1 MDYDV
6 IIVGMGPVGALC
18 ANLAGMWG
26 LNALV
31 VDKSE
36 TVYTNPRAMGF
47 DHEVMRVFGNIG
59 LANDIAEYVMPYRP
73 SEYLSTGSLLI
84 KRIDAAK
91 PPFPLGWAPNY
102 VFSQPPVERAL
113 RNKISTLKSVTV
125 ELGSEVLSVDCTNS
139 QADVRIQS
147 KDGKERT
154 VTANYV
160 LACDG
165 GTSPIRTRL
174 GLKMEDLAF
183 DEPWLVVD
191 VILNEG
197 AGENLPK
204 TNVQFCESSRP
215 CTFVVG
221 PGQHR
226 RWEFMINPDEQ
237 PSEVSQPEAI
247 KKLLARW
254 LPEDAYQLW
263 RASAYRFHALILE
276 QWKADRVFFL
286 GDAAHMTPPFLAQGM
301 CQGIRDALNLVW
313 KIAMVKGGLA
323 APDFLNTYQT
333 ERVPH
338 VRQTTLAAKEF
349 GGVICERDSDK
360 AAARDARL
368 MQQMTENPG
377 GTIRQSLIPGLT
389 QGFVANVAPAGE
401 LFPQPLVI
409 NHVGKKALLDE
420 FTGQSFRVVIAPGFD
435 ASALLRCLRSS
446 QSLKGLPI
454 HVVRLV
460 EAEQAGVR
468 TADDYQEV
476 DGVLAQWLELR
487 GCNVVI
493 VRPDHYVY
501 GGAVTVAWAMELL
514 EGMELALWCRSAEQ
528 ATQND
533 ASVCDR
539 TIRYA
544 QAIMP

>member
-26 LNALV
+26 LSALV

-59 LANDIAEYVMPYRP
+59 LADDIAEHIMPYRP
-73 SEYLSTGSLLI
+73 SEYRTTGSQLI

-113 RNKISTLKSVTV
+113 RSKISGLKSVTV
-125 ELGSEVLSVDCTNS
+125 ELGSEVLAVNSAGS
-139 QADVRIQS
+139 QADVRIQD
-147 KDGKERT
+147 KDGSERT

-174 GLKMEDLAF
+174 GLKMEDLTF

-191 VILNEG
+191 VILNDG

-204 TNVQFCESSRP
+204 TNVQFCELARP

-237 PSEVSQPEAI
+237 PSEISQPEAI
-247 KKLLARW
+247 KKLISRW
-254 LPEDAYQLW
+254 LPEEDYQLW

-313 KIAMVKGGLA
+313 KLAMVKEGLA
-323 APDFLNTYQT
+323 APEFLNTYQT

-338 VRQTTLAAKEF
+338 VRQTTMAAKEF
-349 GGVICERDSDK
+349 GGVICERDRDK
-360 AAARDARL
+360 AVARDARL
-368 MQQMTENPG
+368 IQQMAENPG

-389 QGFVANVAPAGE
+389 KGFVSQVPPAGE

-409 NHVGKKALLDE
+409 NHLGKKALLDE

-460 EAEQAGVR
+460 DPQQSGLR
-468 TADDYQEV
+468 TEDDYQEV
-476 DGVLAQWLELR
+476 DGVLAQWLERR

-514 EGMELALWCRSAEQ
+514 EGMELALWCKDSDEAPKSNGGACD
-528 ATQND
+528 ATVRFAR
-533 ASVCDR
+533 ASSL
-539 TIRYA
+539 
-544 QAIMP
+544 

>member
-26 LNALV
+26 LDALV
-31 VDKSE
+31 LDKSE
-36 TVYTNPRAMGF
+36 TVYANPRAMGF
-47 DHEVMRVFGNIG
+47 DHEVMRVLGNIG
-59 LANDIAEYVMPYRP
+59 LADDIAEHVMPYRP
-73 SEYLSTGSLLI
+73 SEYRTTGSQLI
-84 KRIDAAK
+84 KRIDAAQ

-113 RNKISTLKSVTV
+113 RGRIASFPSVTV
-125 ELGSEVLSVDCTNS
+125 ELGSEVLAVDCAEAHATV
-139 QADVRIQS
+139 QVRDKAGI
-147 KDGKERT
+147 ERT
-154 VTANYV
+154 LIAGHV

-165 GTSPIRTRL
+165 GTSQIRTRL

-191 VILNEG
+191 VILNDG
-197 AGENLPK
+197 AGEDLPK
-204 TNVQFCESSRP
+204 TNVQFCELARP

-221 PGQHR
+221 PGRHR

-237 PSEVSQPEAI
+237 PSEISRPETI
-247 KKLLARW
+247 KKLISRW
-254 LPEDAYQLW
+254 LPGEDYQLW

-313 KIAMVKGGLA
+313 KLALVKGGLA
-323 APDFLNTYQT
+323 APAFLDTYQT

-349 GGVICERDSDK
+349 GGVICERDRDR
-360 AAARDARL
+360 AAIRDARL
-368 MQQMTENPG
+368 IQQMQENPG

-389 QGFVANVAPAGE
+389 QGFIANVAPAGE
-401 LFPQPLVI
+401 LFPQPMVI
-409 NHVGKKALLDE
+409 NHAGRQALLDE

-460 EAEQAGVR
+460 DPADSGAR
-468 TADDYQEV
+468 SPDDYQEV
-476 DGVLAQWLELR
+476 DGLLAQWLERR

-514 EGMELALWCRSAEQ
+514 EGMELALWCKPAEQ
-528 ATQND
+528 GVRQGGDEMIRFARALTQ
-533 ASVCDR
+533 
-539 TIRYA
+539 
-544 QAIMP
+544 

>member
-18 ANLAGMWG
+18 ANLAGLWG
-26 LNALV
+26 LKALV
-31 VDKSE
+31 VERSE
-36 TVYTNPRAMGF
+36 TVYANPRAMGF

-59 LANDIAEYVMPYRP
+59 LAESIAEHVMPYRP
-73 SEYLSTGSLLI
+73 SEYRTTGSQLI
-84 KRIDAAK
+84 KRIDAAQ

-113 RNKISTLKSVTV
+113 REQIANFKSITV
-125 ELGSEVLSVDCTNS
+125 ELCSEVLSVDCAES
-139 QADVRIQS
+139 QANVRIQA
-147 KDGKERT
+147 KDGTERT
-154 VTANYV
+154 VTATHV

-174 GLKMEDLAF
+174 GLKMDDLAF

-197 AGENLPK
+197 AGEDLPK
-204 TNVQFCESSRP
+204 TNVQFCELARP

-221 PGQHR
+221 PGRHR

-237 PSEVSQPEAI
+237 PSEISQPETI
-247 KKLLARW
+247 KKLIARW
-254 LPEDAYQLW
+254 LPEQDYQLW

-313 KIAMVKGGLA
+313 KIALVKEGLA
-323 APDFLNTYQT
+323 APDFLETYQI
-333 ERVPH
+333 ERIPH

-349 GGVICERDSDK
+349 GGVICERDSER
-360 AAARDARL
+360 AANRDARL
-368 MQQMTENPG
+368 IEHMKENPG
-377 GTIRQSLIPGLT
+377 GTIRQSLIPGLSL
-389 QGFVANVAPAGE
+389 GFIAQVSPAGE
-401 LFPQPLVI
+401 LFPQPMVI
-409 NHVGKKALLDE
+409 NHAGKQALLDE
-420 FTGQSFRVVIAPGFD
+420 FTGQAFRVVVAPGFD
-435 ASALLRCLRSS
+435 ATVLLNCLRSS

-460 EAEQAGVR
+460 NPEQSGAR
-468 TADDYQEV
+468 AADEYQEV
-476 DGVLAQWLELR
+476 DGLLAQWLEQR

-514 EGMELALWCRSAEQ
+514 EGMELALWCRPPQKSTPAQ
-528 ATQND
+528 GG
-533 ASVCDR
+533 VCDK
-539 TIRYA
+539 TIRFA
-544 QAIMP
+544 QV

>member
-26 LNALV
+26 LKALV

-59 LANDIAEYVMPYRP
+59 LADEIAGHVMPYRP
-73 SEYLSTGSLLI
+73 SEYRTTGSALI

-91 PPFPLGWAPNY
+91 PPFALGWAPNY

-113 RNKISTLKSVTV
+113 RGKIADLKSVTV
-125 ELGSEVLSVDCTNS
+125 ALGSEVLAVDSTGS
-139 QADVRIQS
+139 QAAVRIRS
-147 KDGKERT
+147 KDGTERT
-154 VTANYV
+154 LTADYV

-197 AGENLPK
+197 AGEHLPK
-204 TNVQFCESSRP
+204 TNVQFCELARP

-237 PSEVSQPEAI
+237 PTEISQPEAI
-247 KKLLARW
+247 RKLISRW
-254 LPEDAYQLW
+254 LPETDYQLW

-276 QWKADRVFFL
+276 QWQSDRVFFL

-313 KIAMVKGGLA
+313 KLALVKGGLA
-323 APDFLNTYQT
+323 APAFLTTYQA
-333 ERVPH
+333 ERIPH

-349 GGVICERDSDK
+349 GAVICERDSEK
-360 AAARDARL
+360 AAIRDARL
-368 MQQMTENPG
+368 IRQMTENPE
-377 GTIRQSLIPGLT
+377 GTVRQSLIPGLS
-389 QGFVANVAPAGE
+389 QGFVAQVAPAGE
-401 LFPQPLVI
+401 LFPQPMVI
-409 NHVGKKALLDE
+409 NHAGKTALLDE

-460 EAEQAGVR
+460 GPQQPGPR

-476 DGVLAQWLELR
+476 NGVLARWLESR

-514 EGMELALWCRSAEQ
+514 EGMELALWCKKPEQ
-528 ATQND
+528 VAQREGSDPMLRFAQGLTQ
-533 ASVCDR
+533 
-539 TIRYA
+539 
-544 QAIMP
+544 

>member
-18 ANLAGMWG
+18 ANLAGLWG

-31 VDKSE
+31 VEKSE
-36 TVYTNPRAMGF
+36 TVYANPRAMGF

-59 LANDIAEYVMPYRP
+59 LAGSIAEHVMPYRP
-73 SEYLSTGSLLI
+73 SEYRTTGSQLI
-84 KRIDAAK
+84 KRIDAAQ

-113 RNKISTLKSVTV
+113 REKIARFKSVTV
-125 ELGSEVLSVDCTNS
+125 ELGSEVLSVDSAES
-139 QADVRIQS
+139 QANVRIQA
-147 KDGKERT
+147 KDGTERT
-154 VTANYV
+154 VTAAHV

-174 GLKMEDLAF
+174 GLKMDDLAF

-197 AGENLPK
+197 AGEDLPK
-204 TNVQFCESSRP
+204 TNVQFCELARP

-221 PGQHR
+221 PGRHR

-237 PSEVSQPEAI
+237 PSEISKPEMI
-247 KKLLARW
+247 KKLISRW
-254 LPEDAYQLW
+254 LPEQDYQLW

-313 KIAMVKGGLA
+313 KIALVKEGLA
-323 APDFLNTYQT
+323 APEFLETYQI
-333 ERVPH
+333 ERIPH

-349 GGVICERDSDK
+349 GGVICERDSER
-360 AAARDARL
+360 AANRDARL
-368 MQQMTENPG
+368 IEHMKENPG
-377 GTIRQSLIPGLT
+377 GTIRQSLIPGLS
-389 QGFVANVAPAGE
+389 QGFIAQVSPAGE
-401 LFPQPLVI
+401 LFPQPMVI
-409 NHVGKKALLDE
+409 DHVGKRALLDE
-420 FTGQSFRVVIAPGFD
+420 FTGQVFRVVVAPGFD
-435 ASALLRCLRSS
+435 ATALLRCLRSS

-460 EAEQAGVR
+460 NPEQSGAR
-468 TADDYQEV
+468 AADEYQEV
-476 DGVLAQWLELR
+476 DGLLAQWLEQR

-514 EGMELALWCRSAEQ
+514 EGMELALWCKPPQKPTSAQGGVCDKTIRFEQ
-528 ATQND
+528 A
-533 ASVCDR
+533 
-539 TIRYA
+539 
-544 QAIMP
+544 

>member
-18 ANLAGMWG
+18 ANLAGLWG

-31 VDKSE
+31 VEKSE
-36 TVYTNPRAMGF
+36 TVYANPRAMGF

-59 LANDIAEYVMPYRP
+59 LADSIAEHVMPYRP
-73 SEYLSTGSLLI
+73 SEYRTTGSQLI
-84 KRIDAAK
+84 KRIDAAQ

-113 RNKISTLKSVTV
+113 REKIARFKSVTV
-125 ELGSEVLSVDCTNS
+125 ELGSEVLSVDSAES
-139 QADVRIQS
+139 QANVRIQA
-147 KDGKERT
+147 KDGTERT
-154 VTANYV
+154 VTAAHV

-174 GLKMEDLAF
+174 GLKMDDLAF

-197 AGENLPK
+197 AGEDLPK
-204 TNVQFCESSRP
+204 TNVQFCELARP

-221 PGQHR
+221 PGRHR

-237 PSEVSQPEAI
+237 PSEISKPEMI
-247 KKLLARW
+247 KKLISRW
-254 LPEDAYQLW
+254 LPEQDYQLW

-313 KIAMVKGGLA
+313 KIALVKEGLA
-323 APDFLNTYQT
+323 APEFLETYQI
-333 ERVPH
+333 ERIPH

-349 GGVICERDSDK
+349 GGVICERDSER
-360 AAARDARL
+360 AANRDARL
-368 MQQMTENPG
+368 IEHMKENPG
-377 GTIRQSLIPGLT
+377 GTIRQSLIPGLS
-389 QGFVANVAPAGE
+389 QGFIAQVSPAGE
-401 LFPQPLVI
+401 LFPQPMVI
-409 NHVGKKALLDE
+409 DHVGKRALLDE
-420 FTGQSFRVVIAPGFD
+420 FTGQVFRVVVAPGFD
-435 ASALLRCLRSS
+435 ATALLRCLRSS

-460 EAEQAGVR
+460 NPEQSGAR
-468 TADDYQEV
+468 AADEYQEV
-476 DGVLAQWLELR
+476 DGLLAQWLEQR

-514 EGMELALWCRSAEQ
+514 EGMELALWCKPPQKLTSAQGGVCDKTIRFEQ
-528 ATQND
+528 A
-533 ASVCDR
+533 
-539 TIRYA
+539 
-544 QAIMP
+544 

>member
-26 LNALV
+26 LDALV
-31 VDKSE
+31 LDKSE
-36 TVYTNPRAMGF
+36 TVYANPRAMGF
-47 DHEVMRVFGNIG
+47 DHEVMRVLGNIG
-59 LANDIAEYVMPYRP
+59 LADDIAEHVMPYRP
-73 SEYLSTGSLLI
+73 SEYRTTGSQLI
-84 KRIDAAK
+84 KRIDAAQ
-91 PPFPLGWAPNY
+91 PPYPLGWAPNY

-113 RNKISTLKSVTV
+113 RGRIGSFPSVTV
-125 ELGSEVLSVDCTNS
+125 ELGSEVLAVACAEAQASV
-139 QADVRIQS
+139 QVRDKAGI
-147 KDGKERT
+147 ERT
-154 VTANYV
+154 LTASHV

-165 GTSPIRTRL
+165 GTSQIRTRL

-191 VILNEG
+191 VILNDG
-197 AGENLPK
+197 AGEDLPK
-204 TNVQFCESSRP
+204 TNVQFCELARP

-221 PGQHR
+221 PGRHR

-237 PSEVSQPEAI
+237 PSEISRPETI
-247 KKLLARW
+247 KKLISRW
-254 LPEDAYQLW
+254 LPEEDYQLW

-313 KIAMVKGGLA
+313 KLALVKGGLA
-323 APDFLNTYQT
+323 APAFLDTYQT

-349 GGVICERDSDK
+349 GGVICERDRDR
-360 AAARDARL
+360 AAIRDARL
-368 MQQMTENPG
+368 IQQMQENPG

-389 QGFVANVAPAGE
+389 QGFIANVAPAGE
-401 LFPQPLVI
+401 LFPQPMVI
-409 NHVGKKALLDE
+409 NHAGRQALLDE

-454 HVVRLV
+454 QVVRLV
-460 EAEQAGVR
+460 DPADPGAR
-468 TADDYQEV
+468 APDDYLEV
-476 DGVLAQWLELR
+476 DGLLAQWLERR

-514 EGMELALWCRSAEQ
+514 EGMELALWGKPAEQ
-528 ATQND
+528 GVKQGGDEMT
-533 ASVCDR
+533 R
-539 TIRYA
+539 FA
-544 QAIMP
+544 QALDQ

>member
-6 IIVGMGPVGALC
+6 IIVGMGPVGAMC

-26 LNALV
+26 LDALV

-36 TVYTNPRAMGF
+36 TVYANPRAMGF
-47 DHEVMRVFGNIG
+47 DHEVMRVLGNVG
-59 LANDIAEYVMPYRP
+59 LADDIAEHVMPYRP
-73 SEYLSTGSLLI
+73 SEYRTTGSQLI

-113 RNKISTLKSVTV
+113 RGRIASFKSVTV
-125 ELGSEVLSVDCTNS
+125 ELGSEVLAVDSAES
-139 QADVRIQS
+139 QANVRIRA
-147 KDGKERT
+147 KDGIERT
-154 VTANYV
+154 VSAAHV

-165 GTSPIRTRL
+165 GTSAIRTRL

-197 AGENLPK
+197 AGESLPK
-204 TNVQFCESSRP
+204 TNVQFCELARP

-221 PGQHR
+221 PGRHR

-237 PSEVSQPEAI
+237 PAEISQPETI
-247 KKLLARW
+247 KKLISRW
-254 LPEDAYQLW
+254 LPEEDYQLW

-276 QWKADRVFFL
+276 QWRADRVFFL

-313 KIAMVKGGLA
+313 KLSLVKGGLA
-323 APDFLNTYQT
+323 APAFLDTYQT
-333 ERVPH
+333 ERIPH
-338 VRQTTLAAKEF
+338 VRQTTMAAKEF
-349 GGVICERDSDK
+349 GGVICERDSDR
-360 AAARDARL
+360 AAIRDARL
-368 MQQMTENPG
+368 IQQMKDNPD
-377 GTIRQSLIPGLT
+377 GTIRQSLIPGLSK
-389 QGFVANVAPAGE
+389 GFIGNAAPAGE
-401 LFPQPLVI
+401 LFPQPMVI
-409 NHVGKKALLDE
+409 NHRGKQALLDE

-460 EAEQAGVR
+460 GPGQAGVR
-468 TADDYQEV
+468 SADDYEEV
-476 DGVLAQWLELR
+476 DGLLEQWLERR

-514 EGMELALWCRSAEQ
+514 EGMELALWCRQPEH
-528 ATQND
+528 ATAHLAKEGD
-533 ASVCDR
+533 ETMR
-539 TIRYA
+539 FA
-544 QAIMP
+544 QTLTQ

>member
-18 ANLAGMWG
+18 ANLAGLWG

-31 VDKSE
+31 VEKSE
-36 TVYTNPRAMGF
+36 TVYANPRAMGF

-59 LANDIAEYVMPYRP
+59 LADSIAEHVMPYRP
-73 SEYLSTGSLLI
+73 SEYRTTGSQLI
-84 KRIDAAK
+84 KRIDAAQ

-113 RNKISTLKSVTV
+113 REKIASFKSVTV
-125 ELGSEVLSVDCTNS
+125 ELGSEVLSVDSAES
-139 QADVRIQS
+139 QANVRIQA
-147 KDGKERT
+147 KDGTERT
-154 VTANYV
+154 VTAAHV

-174 GLKMEDLAF
+174 GLKMDDLAF

-197 AGENLPK
+197 AGEDLPK
-204 TNVQFCESSRP
+204 TNVQFCELARP

-221 PGQHR
+221 PGRHR

-237 PSEVSQPEAI
+237 PSEISKPEMI
-247 KKLLARW
+247 KKLISRW
-254 LPEDAYQLW
+254 LPEQDYQLW

-313 KIAMVKGGLA
+313 KIALVKEGLA
-323 APDFLNTYQT
+323 APEFLETYQI
-333 ERVPH
+333 ERIPH

-349 GGVICERDSDK
+349 GGVICERDSER
-360 AAARDARL
+360 AANRDARL
-368 MQQMTENPG
+368 IEHMKENPG
-377 GTIRQSLIPGLT
+377 GTIRQSLIPGLS
-389 QGFVANVAPAGE
+389 QGFIAQVSPAGE
-401 LFPQPLVI
+401 LFPQPMVI
-409 NHVGKKALLDE
+409 DHVGKRALLDE
-420 FTGQSFRVVIAPGFD
+420 FTGQVFRVVVAPGFD
-435 ASALLRCLRSS
+435 ATALLRCLRSS

-460 EAEQAGVR
+460 NPEQSGAR
-468 TADDYQEV
+468 AADEYQEV
-476 DGVLAQWLELR
+476 DGLLAQWLEQR

-514 EGMELALWCRSAEQ
+514 EGMELALWCKPPQKPTSAQGGVCDKTIRFEQ
-528 ATQND
+528 A
-533 ASVCDR
+533 
-539 TIRYA
+539 
-544 QAIMP
+544 

>member
-18 ANLAGMWG
+18 ANLAGLWG

-31 VDKSE
+31 VEKSE
-36 TVYTNPRAMGF
+36 TVYANPRAMGF

-59 LANDIAEYVMPYRP
+59 LADSIAEHVMPYRP
-73 SEYLSTGSLLI
+73 SEYRTTGSQLI
-84 KRIDAAK
+84 KRIDAAQ

-113 RNKISTLKSVTV
+113 REKIACFKSVTV
-125 ELGSEVLSVDCTNS
+125 ELGSEVLSVDSAES
-139 QADVRIQS
+139 QANVRIQA
-147 KDGKERT
+147 KDGTERT
-154 VTANYV
+154 VTAAHV

-174 GLKMEDLAF
+174 GLKMDDLAF

-197 AGENLPK
+197 AGEDLPK
-204 TNVQFCESSRP
+204 TNVQFCELARP

-221 PGQHR
+221 PGRHR

-237 PSEVSQPEAI
+237 PSEISKPEMI
-247 KKLLARW
+247 KKLISRW
-254 LPEDAYQLW
+254 LPEQDYQLW

-313 KIAMVKGGLA
+313 KIALVKEGLA
-323 APDFLNTYQT
+323 APEFLETYQI
-333 ERVPH
+333 ERIPH

-349 GGVICERDSDK
+349 GGVICERDSER
-360 AAARDARL
+360 AAIRDARL
-368 MQQMTENPG
+368 IEHMKENPG
-377 GTIRQSLIPGLT
+377 GTIRQSLIPGLS
-389 QGFVANVAPAGE
+389 QGFIAQVSPAGE
-401 LFPQPLVI
+401 LFPQPMVI
-409 NHVGKKALLDE
+409 DHVGKRALLDE
-420 FTGQSFRVVIAPGFD
+420 FTGQVFRVVVAPGFD
-435 ASALLRCLRSS
+435 ATALLRCLRSS

-460 EAEQAGVR
+460 NPEQSCAR
-468 TADDYQEV
+468 AADEYQEV
-476 DGVLAQWLELR
+476 DGLLAQWLEQR

-514 EGMELALWCRSAEQ
+514 EGMELALWCKPPQKPTSAQGGVCDKTIRFEQ
-528 ATQND
+528 A
-533 ASVCDR
+533 
-539 TIRYA
+539 
-544 QAIMP
+544 

>member
-26 LNALV
+26 LKALV

-59 LANDIAEYVMPYRP
+59 LADEIAGHVMPYRP
-73 SEYLSTGSLLI
+73 SEYRTTGSALI

-91 PPFPLGWAPNY
+91 PPFALGWAPNY

-113 RNKISTLKSVTV
+113 RGKIADLKSVTV
-125 ELGSEVLSVDCTNS
+125 ALGSEVLAVDSTGS
-139 QADVRIQS
+139 QAAVRIRS
-147 KDGKERT
+147 KDGTERT
-154 VTANYV
+154 LTADYV

-197 AGENLPK
+197 AGEQLPK
-204 TNVQFCESSRP
+204 TNVQFCELARP

-237 PSEVSQPEAI
+237 PTEISQPEAI
-247 KKLLARW
+247 RKLISRW
-254 LPEDAYQLW
+254 LPETDYQLW

-276 QWKADRVFFL
+276 QWQSDRVFFL

-313 KIAMVKGGLA
+313 KLALVKGGLA
-323 APDFLNTYQT
+323 APAFLTTYQA
-333 ERVPH
+333 ERIPH

-349 GGVICERDSDK
+349 GAVICERDSEK
-360 AAARDARL
+360 AAIRDARL
-368 MQQMTENPG
+368 IRQMTENPE
-377 GTIRQSLIPGLT
+377 GTIRQSLIPGLS
-389 QGFVANVAPAGE
+389 QGFVAQVAPAGE
-401 LFPQPLVI
+401 LFPQPMVI
-409 NHVGKKALLDE
+409 NHAGKTALLDE

-435 ASALLRCLRSS
+435 AGALLRCLRSS

-460 EAEQAGVR
+460 SPQQSGPR
-468 TADDYQEV
+468 SADDYQEV
-476 DGVLAQWLELR
+476 NGVLAQWLESR

-514 EGMELALWCRSAEQ
+514 EGMELALWCKKPEQ
-528 ATQND
+528 AAQREGSDPMLRFAQGLTQ
-533 ASVCDR
+533 
-539 TIRYA
+539 
-544 QAIMP
+544 

>member
-26 LNALV
+26 LKALV

-59 LANDIAEYVMPYRP
+59 LADEIAGHVMPYRP
-73 SEYLSTGSLLI
+73 SEYRTTGSALI

-91 PPFPLGWAPNY
+91 PPFALGWAPNY

-113 RNKISTLKSVTV
+113 RGKIADLKSVTV
-125 ELGSEVLSVDCTNS
+125 ELGSDVLSVDSTGS
-139 QADVRIQS
+139 QAAVRILS
-147 KDGKERT
+147 KDGTERT
-154 VTANYV
+154 LTADYV

-197 AGENLPK
+197 AGEHLPK
-204 TNVQFCESSRP
+204 TNVQFCELARP

-237 PSEVSQPEAI
+237 PTEISQPEAI
-247 KKLLARW
+247 RKLISRW
-254 LPEDAYQLW
+254 LPETDYQLW

-276 QWKADRVFFL
+276 QWQSDRVFFL

-313 KIAMVKGGLA
+313 KLALVKGGLA
-323 APDFLNTYQT
+323 APAFLTTYQA
-333 ERVPH
+333 ERIPH

-349 GGVICERDSDK
+349 GAVICERDSEK
-360 AAARDARL
+360 AAIRDARL
-368 MQQMTENPG
+368 IRQMTENPE
-377 GTIRQSLIPGLT
+377 GTVRQSLIPGLS
-389 QGFVANVAPAGE
+389 QGFVAQVAPAGE
-401 LFPQPLVI
+401 LFPQPMVI
-409 NHVGKKALLDE
+409 NHAGKTALLDE

-460 EAEQAGVR
+460 GPQQPGPR

-476 DGVLAQWLELR
+476 NGVLARWLESR

-514 EGMELALWCRSAEQ
+514 EGMELALWCKKTEQ
-528 ATQND
+528 VAQREGSDPMLRFAQGLTQ
-533 ASVCDR
+533 
-539 TIRYA
+539 
-544 QAIMP
+544 

>member
-26 LNALV
+26 LKALV

-59 LANDIAEYVMPYRP
+59 LADEIAGHVMPYRP
-73 SEYLSTGSLLI
+73 SEYRTTGSALI

-91 PPFPLGWAPNY
+91 PPFALGWAPNY

-113 RNKISTLKSVTV
+113 RGKIADLKSVTV
-125 ELGSEVLSVDCTNS
+125 ELGSDVLSVDSTRS
-139 QADVRIQS
+139 QAAVRIRS
-147 KDGKERT
+147 KDGIERT
-154 VTANYV
+154 LTADYV

-191 VILNEG
+191 VLLNEG
-197 AGENLPK
+197 AGEHLPK
-204 TNVQFCESSRP
+204 TNVQFCELARP

-237 PSEVSQPEAI
+237 PTEISQPEAI
-247 KKLLARW
+247 RKLISRW
-254 LPEDAYQLW
+254 LPETDYQLW

-276 QWKADRVFFL
+276 QWQSDRVFFL

-313 KIAMVKGGLA
+313 KLALVKGGLA
-323 APDFLNTYQT
+323 APAFLTTYQV
-333 ERVPH
+333 ERIPH

-349 GGVICERDSDK
+349 GAVICERDSEK
-360 AAARDARL
+360 AAIRDARL
-368 MQQMTENPG
+368 IRQMTENPE
-377 GTIRQSLIPGLT
+377 GTVRQSLIPGLS
-389 QGFVANVAPAGE
+389 QGFVAQVAPAGE
-401 LFPQPLVI
+401 LFPQPMVI
-409 NHVGKKALLDE
+409 NHAGKTALLDE

-460 EAEQAGVR
+460 GPQQPGPR

-476 DGVLAQWLELR
+476 NGVLAQWLESR

-514 EGMELALWCRSAEQ
+514 EGMELALWCKKPEQ
-528 ATQND
+528 AVQSEGDPMLRFAQGLTQ
-533 ASVCDR
+533 
-539 TIRYA
+539 
-544 QAIMP
+544 